1 MYILTVKM
9 DQRQRLLNDVELAQ
23 IQLRILPLALDAD
36 TGDPKDPILYSTL
49 YWLRNFFE
57 NNDRSVVREFKDDFL
72 SVARRLLIKTYE
84 EDYLEDNEDAS
95 FEDFLIEWINLDSE
109 EDHPNG
115 LVSIYEST
123 LEELKTILRMM

>member
-1 MYILTVKM
+1 M

-36 TGDPKDPILYSTL
+36 TGDSKDPILYSTL

-72 SVARRLLIKTYE
+72 AVARRLLMETYE

-95 FEDFLIEWINLDSE
+95 FEDFLIQWINSYSE
-109 EDHPNG
+109 NYYPNG